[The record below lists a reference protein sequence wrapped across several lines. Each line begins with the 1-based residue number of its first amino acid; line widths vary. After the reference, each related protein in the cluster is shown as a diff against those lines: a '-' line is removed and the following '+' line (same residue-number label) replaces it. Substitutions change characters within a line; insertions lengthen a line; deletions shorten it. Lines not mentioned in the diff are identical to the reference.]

1 LARLISLIEGGKVEE
16 KIVVGAAHVGAAH
29 GRDVPVLGVTGTGG
43 AGKSSVTD
51 ELVRR
56 FRLDQDDALNIAV
69 IAVDPSRRK
78 SGGALLGDRIRM
90 NALSVGAAPVG
101 AAHGRDGTRAAA
113 SVEGAPTTDELLEDF
128 AHHYAQRCGRRGRLY
143 PEAARVLARLRNA
156 GVKLALLTNK
166 EQRFVRFLLEVH
178 GLDGDFDLEVCGD
191 SMPTKKPD
199 PLPVRH
205 CLRHFQVPAARA
217 LLVGDSAVDVE
228 TARNAGIAA
237 WAVDYGYNQGQP
249 IGRSRPDRVIGELAE
264 VLAPFAD
271 RIAAAGSRYSPRASS
286 SSLYFRSN
294 PRN

>member
-1 LARLISLIEGGKVEE
+1 MYDAVLFDLDGTLVDTAPDIADAVSLVLEGRGLRPVADAWVRDHIGHGSRTLLEQA
-16 KIVVGAAHVGAAH
+16 VRAAHVGAAH
-29 GRDVPVLGVTGTGG
+29 GRD
-43 AGKSSVTD
+43 A
-51 ELVRR
+51 
-56 FRLDQDDALNIAV
+56 
-69 IAVDPSRRK
+69 
-78 SGGALLGDRIRM
+78 
-90 NALSVGAAPVG
+90 
-101 AAHGRDGTRAAA
+101 TRTAA
-113 SVEGAPTTDELLEDF
+113 SSRPWGAPTSEELIDEF
-128 AHHYAQRCGRRGRLY
+128 AEAYARCCGRRGRLY
-143 PEAARVLARLRNA
+143 PDAARVLASLRNA
-156 GVKLALLTNK
+156 GVKVALLTNK

-191 SMPTKKPD
+191 SMPAKKPD

-205 CLRHFQVPAARA
+205 CLKHLQVTAARA

-237 WAVDYGYNQGQP
+237 WAVNYGYNQGQP

-286 SSLYFRSN
+286 SSLYLRSN